1 MTTSTVTAPPPAAA
15 PGKAA
20 APGPARARLRRG
32 LVRWGFVAPAVV
44 FMLLFFGYPLVRNV
58 VMSFQHYTPKTFFTG
73 EAPFNG
79 ADNWSSV
86 FQDALFGKALWHTL
100 VFTAGSL
107 LGQFCIG
114 LALAVFFNRRFPL
127 GGVLRSLILLPWLVP
142 MVVSGIVWRRILD
155 QDTGV
160 LNTFLDT
167 LGLGGHTPWLTSPD
181 MALLSVIL
189 VNVWI
194 GIPFNMVI
202 LYGGLQEIP
211 KELYEAASLDGA
223 SAWRTFRSVTL
234 PLLKPVITVVLV
246 LGFMSTVKI
255 LDLILAL
262 TDGGP
267 ADATQTLGTLTYQNS
282 FVELDFGA
290 GAVVGNV
297 LILIS
302 AVFAVFYLRANRTE
316 GK

>member
-1 MTTSTVTAPPPAAA
+1 MTTSTVTAPAPAASREKT
-15 PGKAA
+15 G
-20 APGPARARLRRG
+20 APGPRRLRQR
-32 LVRWGFVAPAVV
+32 LAQWGFVAPAVV

-79 ADNWSSV
+79 VDNWSHV
-86 FQDALFGKALWHTL
+86 FHDTLFGKALGHTL
-100 VFTAGSL
+100 LFTAGSL
-107 LGQFCIG
+107 LGQFCAG
-114 LALAVFFNRRFPL
+114 LALAVFFNNRFPL

-167 LGLGGHTPWLTSPD
+167 IGLGGHTPWLTSPH
-181 MALLSVIL
+181 MALLSVVL

-211 KELYEAASLDGA
+211 RELYEAASLDGA

-234 PLLKPVITVVLV
+234 PMLKPVITVVLV

-282 FVELDFGA
+282 FVQLDFGA